1 MQEVFMAVE
10 FQSFSSSG
18 VCESRRQLHTPSAF
32 ARSTLFYVQEA
43 GTLQSIQSHL
53 CSRKGLDSFL
63 FILVLSGRGQITH
76 QDRSYTLS
84 GGDCA
89 LIDCHRP
96 YSHLSSENE
105 PWELMWIH
113 FNGPAARSY
122 YSCFIKNIPSGIF
135 HAQESSLFS
144 TPLLQL
150 LDAAADTDQTSE
162 FLCSKLITDVL
173 TLCFTVPRQNEAAP
187 FDRLA
192 GKIQAVKDYID
203 SHFQNRL
210 SLDDLSRQFFV
221 SKFHLAREF
230 KRAYGMTLGNY
241 ILAQRITYAKEL
253 LRFSNKSIE
262 AIAAACGVTD
272 TSYFNKVFKKSEGTS
287 PSLYRRHWAHRP

>member
-1 MQEVFMAVE
+1 MAVE

-18 VCESRRQLHTPSAF
+18 VCESRRQLHTPSPF
-32 ARSTLFYVQEA
+32 ARNALFYVQEV
-43 GTLQSIQSHL
+43 GTLQSIRSHL
-53 CSRKGLDSFL
+53 CSRKELDSFL

-76 QDRSYTLS
+76 QKHSYPLS

-89 LIDCHRP
+89 LIDCHSP

-122 YSCFIKNIPSGIF
+122 YSCFIKNIPTGIF
-135 HAQESSLFS
+135 HAKESSLF
-144 TPLLQL
+144 TAPILQL
-150 LDAAADTDQTSE
+150 LETAAHTDQTSE
-162 FLCSKLITDVL
+162 LLCSKLITDVL
-173 TLCFTVPRQNEAAP
+173 TLCFTVPQQNEAMP
-187 FDRLA
+187 PDRVA
-192 GKIQAVKDYID
+192 GKVQAVKDYID
-203 SHFQNRL
+203 SHFQERL
-210 SLDDLSRQFFV
+210 LLDDLSQQFFV
-221 SKFHLAREF
+221 SKFHLSREF
-230 KRAYGMTLGNY
+230 KRAYGVTLGNY
-241 ILAQRITYAKEL
+241 ILSRRITYAKEL
-253 LRFSNKSIE
+253 LRFSDKSIE